1 MYPGRQMSSE
11 FDANEDPTGED
22 SAESLNL
29 RALERQIT
37 ERMSKLYE
45 AAEEFYK
52 LQVLLDTIDGRDVL
66 PVPEYLLDLVADV
79 PQQDEQRQR
88 QARER
93 VAQRFAL
100 VDPQQRRRARQRR

>member
-1 MYPGRQMSSE
+1 MSSE
-11 FDANEDPTGED
+11 FEANDDPTGED
-22 SAESLNL
+22 SAESLDL
-29 RALERQIT
+29 HALERQII
-37 ERMSKLYE
+37 ERMSQLYV

-66 PVPEYLLDLVADV
+66 PVPEYLVGRVDEPPRLD
-79 PQQDEQRQR
+79 EKRQR

-100 VDPQQRRRARQRR
+100 VSPPPRR